1 MDGQKQ
7 PGILHVPCTIVT
19 IKMSTIHHSH
29 RYQLIA
35 KGWLTV
41 LVSLMTFSC
50 TDASNSSIESAI
62 SETSPVAEAATDCET
77 ALSAKLDGVS
87 PEKAKQAAEAVEAAR
102 DTPCEEAFWG
112 FNALL
117 QAAVP
122 EGMHS
127 GGVPYTEAR
136 ADLIAQGWVPSSSE
150 HVARRLDW
158 NDPRVQQMQAQGFD
172 EIQSCSPEDNSC
184 LFTFV
189 YTDRVLTAGGVMSA
203 YVEFSE
209 DGEPRLWDLL
219 STNSV
224 TTTYG
229 NQQLSATILSELI
242 QQAQDSSRCGVTCA
256 YRNESFKDAQLIS
269 IPYDFGAANVS
280 LYLSEPIDKETAL
293 SYAQILDAQAK
304 IDFDSV
310 EREQNREMYANCA
323 IEFNRGRD
331 AQFLVLYTATLVL
344 TPDDTVSQ
352 ISFDRSEPQ
361 NYSETVTEC
370 R

>member
-1 MDGQKQ
+1 M
-7 PGILHVPCTIVT
+7 IAIN
-19 IKMSTIHHSH
+19 HSH
-29 RYQLIA
+29 RNQRIA

-41 LVSLMTFSC
+41 LVSLVTFSC
-50 TDASNSSIESAI
+50 MDTSNPAIESAV
-62 SETSPVAEAATDCET
+62 SEESPLAEAAADCET
-77 ALSAKLDGVS
+77 ALSVKLSDGVS
-87 PEKAKQAAEAVEAAR
+87 PEKAKRAAEAIEAAR
-102 DTPCEEAFWG
+102 NTPCEEAFWG

-136 ADLIAQGWVPSSSE
+136 AALIAQGWVPSPSE
-150 HVARRLDW
+150 AVARRLDW
-158 NDPRVQQMQAQGFD
+158 EDPRVQQMQAQEFD
-172 EIQSCSPEDNSC
+172 EIQSCSQEDNSC

-189 YTDRVLTAGGVMSA
+189 YTDRVLTAGGVLSA
-203 YVEFSE
+203 YVEFPE
-209 DGEPRLWDLL
+209 NGAPRLWELL
-219 STNSV
+219 ETHRV
-224 TTTYG
+224 TITYG

-242 QQAQDSSRCGVTCA
+242 QQAQNGSRCDVTCA

-280 LYLSEPIDKETAL
+280 LYLSEPINKETAL

-310 EREQNREMYANCA
+310 EREQNREMYANCV
-323 IEFNRGRD
+323 IEFNSGRD
-331 AQFLVLYTATLVL
+331 TQFSVLYTATLVL
-344 TPDDTVSQ
+344 TPDDTVYQ

-361 NYSETVTEC
+361 NYSDTLKGC